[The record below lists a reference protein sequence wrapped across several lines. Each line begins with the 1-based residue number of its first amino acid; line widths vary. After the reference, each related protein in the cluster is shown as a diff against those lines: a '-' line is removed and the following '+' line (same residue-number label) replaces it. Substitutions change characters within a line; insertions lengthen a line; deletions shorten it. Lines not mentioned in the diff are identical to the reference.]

1 MAMPTLLLVEDDE
14 ATRDALGRRLERRG
28 YTVLVAVDG
37 QLALS
42 IGRSAKPDLILM
54 DLAMPGVDGWDATAY
69 LKMDPQTRHIPII
82 ILSAHASPND
92 RHQAFAAGGD
102 DFDTKPVD
110 FAGLIEKI
118 ERLLGTKDPEADP
131 GSSTF
136 DRR

>member
-1 MAMPTLLLVEDDE
+1 MSMPTLLIVEDDE

-28 YTVLVAVDG
+28 YTVLIAVDG
-37 QLALS
+37 QQAHS

-54 DLAMPGVDGWDATAY
+54 DLAMPGVDGWDATAH
-69 LKMDPQTRHIPII
+69 LKRDPETRHIPII
-82 ILSAHASPND
+82 ILSAHATPND
-92 RHQAFAAGGD
+92 RHQAFAAGGN

-110 FAGLIEKI
+110 FDRLIEKI
-118 ERLLGTKDPEADP
+118 ERLLGAKDPEAGP

>member
-1 MAMPTLLLVEDDE
+1 MPTLLIVEDDE

-28 YTVLVAVDG
+28 YTVLIAVDG
-37 QLALS
+37 QQALS

-54 DLAMPGVDGWDATAY
+54 DLAMPGVDGWDATAH
-69 LKMDPQTRHIPII
+69 LKMDSETRHIPII
-82 ILSAHASPND
+82 ILSAHARPND

-110 FAGLIEKI
+110 FDRLIEKI
-118 ERLLGTKDPEADP
+118 ERLLGAKDPEADP
-131 GSSTF
+131 RSSF

>member
-28 YTVLVAVDG
+28 YTVLVATDG

-82 ILSAHASPND
+82 ILSAHARPND

-110 FAGLIEKI
+110 FDGLIEKI
-118 ERLLGTKDPEADP
+118 ERLLGAKDPEADP